1 MTTDYENS
9 SSTPEKL
16 VLLVYIAAIVIGNV
30 SFDLNRKIILFGF
43 KFYLDLRIYHVSRT
57 C

>member
-1 MTTDYENS
+1 MTTDYEDS

-16 VLLVYIAAIVIGNV
+16 VLLIYIAAIVIGNV
-30 SFDLNRKIILFGF
+30 SFDLNRKIIFRF